1 VFHLVLTTLCLVAVA
16 SAPAAD
22 VADRVRQH
30 IAAADAAR
38 ASEAAEAAAMAE
50 ERLRAEAALAL
61 LTTRA
66 EAERRRIAEL
76 DAKLAE
82 VEAELDAL
90 SARDA
95 ERLAWEAPLGPV
107 LAAAGERIAAVA
119 VTLPPGVLPPAET
132 ADEGTA
138 QALIDLQRRLS
149 TGLNNASTWSLGVEE
164 GTLDGE
170 PRAVNLL
177 RCGAVACWWS
187 ELDGDRAGSAR
198 FGADGLVLL
207 DAPDEAERRAIRQ
220 AVAIAGGRASPEL
233 VDLPLT
239 VEGGP

>member
-1 VFHLVLTTLCLVAVA
+1 MVLLTLCLVVA
-16 SAPAAD
+16 ATAPAAD
-22 VADRVRQH
+22 VADHVRQH

-38 ASEAAEAAAMAE
+38 ASEAAESAAMAE
-50 ERLRAEAALAL
+50 ERLRAEAAIAL
-61 LTTRA
+61 LETRT

-76 DAKLAE
+76 EAELVE
-82 VEAELDAL
+82 VEAELAQL

-95 ERLAWEAPLGPV
+95 ERLAWEAPLGAV
-107 LAAAGERIAAVA
+107 LDAATARIAAVA
-119 VTLPPGVLPPAET
+119 VTLPPGVLPPAEP

-138 QALIDLQRRLS
+138 QALIDLQRRLA
-149 TGLNNASTWSLGVEE
+149 TGLNNAATWSLGVEE

-198 FGADGLVLL
+198 FGADGLDLI

-220 AVAIAGGRASPEL
+220 AIAIAGGRASPEL
-233 VDLPLT
+233 VDLP
-239 VEGGP
+239 VAVAGGP